1 MSSPKNISHR
11 KFDVHHST
19 NHYSGDK
26 MAPDVGPHPGV
37 IKVSRQYYFE
47 HLIHRKMSK
56 PGVDP
61 AREED
66 YRLKGVQL
74 IYELKQELL
83 LYVLADIHET
93 PKY

>member
-1 MSSPKNISHR
+1 
-11 KFDVHHST
+11 
-19 NHYSGDK
+19 

-66 YRLKGVQL
+66 YRLKGAQL

-83 LYVLADIHET
+83 LYVLLYVDVLLQ
-93 PKY
+93 Y